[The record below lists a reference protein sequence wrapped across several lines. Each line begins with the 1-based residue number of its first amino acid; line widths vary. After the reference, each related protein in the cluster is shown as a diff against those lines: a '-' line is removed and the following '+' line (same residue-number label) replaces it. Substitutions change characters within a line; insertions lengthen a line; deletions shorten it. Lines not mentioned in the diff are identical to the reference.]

1 MSKPEV
7 KVRIRHEYRGIPYE
21 IEFELSKPKQLDLLP
36 SVIDEIIKFIDNIL
50 GDENEKQQHE
60 P

>member
-21 IEFELSKPKQLDLLP
+21 IEFELSEPKQLDLLP
-36 SVIDEIIKFIDNIL
+36 GVIDEIIKFIDNML